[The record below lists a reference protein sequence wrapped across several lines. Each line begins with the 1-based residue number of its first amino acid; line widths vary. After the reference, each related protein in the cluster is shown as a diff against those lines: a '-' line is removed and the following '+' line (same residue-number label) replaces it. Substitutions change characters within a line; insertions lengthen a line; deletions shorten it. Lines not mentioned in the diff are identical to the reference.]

1 MKFAINASSLKSI
14 GRAHIISSKVMVEV
28 EFSISTLPYVWRLP
42 LNQAVLRIKSFGFN
56 TIEIRA
62 SKPDAWAREISP
74 EQRRAVRGLVESQ
87 GMKIGSLTPDWGDI
101 NLASPNP
108 GMRLESVK
116 QVKEAIKFAGD
127 LGGKY
132 FTILPG
138 RQHTMGQAPR
148 EIATQLSIQ
157 SLAECAAEAEAND
170 VLLCMEGANG
180 QLFEKEE
187 DLVNVVKE
195 VGSKVLRI
203 AADVAIANTVSS
215 PVEYVRKI
223 RDYIGS
229 VHLADN
235 DGRPNAHLPFGIG
248 KMNFTPLLKELLNTC
263 HDKYWMFELWY
274 PEDPDS
280 AVRSAKRFA
289 DMVLAKKGLG

>member
-1 MKFAINASSLKSI
+1 MNSRHVLFSDVVI
-14 GRAHIISSKVMVEV
+14 GL
-28 EFSISTLPYVWRLP
+28 EFSVSTLLYVWKLP
-42 LNQAVLRIKSFGFN
+42 IREAAKKIKSFGFN

-62 SKPDAWAREISP
+62 SKPDAWAREISS
-74 EQRRAVRGLVESQ
+74 EERRALREFVESE

-108 GMRLESVK
+108 GMRSESVK

-127 LGGKY
+127 LGGRY

-148 EIATQLSIQ
+148 EIATQFSIQ
-157 SLAECAAEAEAND
+157 SLAECADEAEANQ

-180 QLFEKEE
+180 QLFEKEDE
-187 DLVNVVKE
+187 LIRVVNE
-195 VGSKVLRI
+195 INSKALKI
-203 AADVAIANTVSS
+203 AADIAIANTVSS
-215 PVEYVRKI
+215 PIEYVRKI

-235 DGRPNAHLPFGIG
+235 DGRPNAHLPFGAG
-248 KMNFTPLLKELLNTC
+248 NMNFTPLLDELLRTC
-263 HDKYWMFELWY
+263 SDKYWMFELWY
-274 PEDPDS
+274 PEDPDAAVKS
-280 AVRSAKRFA
+280 ARQFA
-289 DMVLAKKGLG
+289 DSVPREKHVS